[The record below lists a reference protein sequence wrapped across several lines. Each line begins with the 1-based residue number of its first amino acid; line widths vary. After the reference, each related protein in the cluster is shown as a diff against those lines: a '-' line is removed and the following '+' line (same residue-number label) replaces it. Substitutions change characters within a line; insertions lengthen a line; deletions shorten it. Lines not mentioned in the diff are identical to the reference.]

1 MSRTDPYK
9 KKRRSTKSTLLMFG
23 EGLHEEIFLKH
34 LKSIYSRNSG
44 VSIIIRN
51 GKGGNAIDIVINAGR
66 EPGDFDQRIVVLD
79 NDKDQNE
86 MELARAKA
94 KQKGIELLENS
105 PCLEAMLLSVLKNGI
120 SFSVKQSDWCKNE
133 FESNYLDKQKRTD
146 IREYEKI
153 FPKHLLD
160 ERRKQITELNKFI
173 SLMEGK

>member
-23 EGLHEEIFLKH
+23 EGLYEEIFLKH

-105 PCLEAMLLSVLKNGI
+105 PCLEAMLLSVLKNGV
-120 SFSVKQSDWCKNE
+120 SFSVKQSDWYKNE

-146 IREYEKI
+146 IQEYEKI

-160 ERRKQITELNKFI
+160 ERRKQITELNKLI